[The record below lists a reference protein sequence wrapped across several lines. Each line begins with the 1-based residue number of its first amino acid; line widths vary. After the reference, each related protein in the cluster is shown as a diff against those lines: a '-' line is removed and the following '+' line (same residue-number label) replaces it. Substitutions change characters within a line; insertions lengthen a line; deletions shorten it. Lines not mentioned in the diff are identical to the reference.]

1 MDREKCCCFTGHRPE
16 KLPWGR
22 NGQSPAFHRAM
33 AAVEAAII
41 AQIEDGCTWF
51 YTGMARGMDL
61 WAAQIVLKYRDLG
74 AGEQLGVRLC
84 AVLPCADQAAR
95 WNREDQA
102 LHTRVLA
109 QADEK
114 VVLAPRYAPGC
125 MQARNRYLVE
135 HAGHVIALYDGRSPG
150 GTRQTLELARR
161 AGLAATVIDP
171 AAPALYPSLLGGE

>member
-22 NGQSPAFHRAM
+22 NEQSPAFHRAM

-41 AQIEDGCTWF
+41 ARIEDGCTWF

-74 AGEQLGVRLC
+74 AGEHLGVRLC

-95 WNREDQA
+95 WKREDQA
-102 LHTRVLA
+102 LH
-109 QADEK
+109 
-114 VVLAPRYAPGC
+114 
-125 MQARNRYLVE
+125 ARNRYLVE

>member
-22 NGQSPAFHRAM
+22 NEQSPAFHRAM

-41 AQIEDGCTWF
+41 ARIEDGCTWF

-74 AGEQLGVRLC
+74 AGEHLGVRLC

-102 LHTRVLA
+102 LHARVLA

-114 VVLAPRYAPGC
+114 FVIFQDIVDDANIHYAVG
-125 MQARNRYLVE
+125 RNSVSAVAHLVSFNE
-135 HAGHVIALYDGRSPG
+135 YFV
-150 GTRQTLELARR
+150 
-161 AGLAATVIDP
+161 
-171 AAPALYPSLLGGE
+171 